1 VTQSPGRVSPR
12 VGAGLLLLAA
22 ALWGS
27 SVVIIKPI
35 LSDVPAAWINTAR
48 FVIAVVAML
57 PFIRAD
63 RKIWLAGIELSGWLF
78 AGFATQTIALRYTT
92 VNRCAFIT
100 AMNVIF
106 VPLIAALFGRR
117 IRPIIWAAAIT
128 SLVGCALLC
137 RDGSGPNIGDLWTL
151 GTAITWAMYILRLES
166 KAGNFPPLPL
176 AIAQLIPVAI
186 LSGVWMAAHPE
197 PPVHFHWPALLFL
210 GLAATAATTFLQAVG
225 QRVVPAPQAA
235 VIFTLE
241 PVFTAVFAYLILH
254 ERLNMTGG
262 IGAGL
267 IILAAFATQIP
278 AQRRELAAVAS

>member
-1 VTQSPGRVSPR
+1 MRMPGSVSPR
-12 VGAGLLLLAA
+12 VGAGFLLLAA

-27 SVVIIKPI
+27 SVVVIKPI
-35 LSDVPAAWINTAR
+35 LGDVPAAWINTAR
-48 FVIAVVAML
+48 FAIAAVVLL

-63 RKIWLAGIELSGWLF
+63 RKIWLAGIELSVWLF

-117 IRPIIWAAAIT
+117 IRPIIWGAAIT

-137 RDGSGPNIGDLWTL
+137 RDGSGQNIGDLWTL

-166 KAGNFPPLPL
+166 KAGDFPPLPL
-176 AIAQLIPVAI
+176 AIAQLIPVAL

-197 PPVHFHWPALLFL
+197 LPVHFHWPAMLFL
-210 GLAATAATTFLQAVG
+210 GLAATAATTWLQAVG

-254 ERLNMTGG
+254 EHLNMTGA
-262 IGAGL
+262 IGAAL
-267 IILAAFATQIP
+267 IIVAAFATQIP
-278 AQRRELAAVAS
+278 AQRREPAAVSS

>member
-1 VTQSPGRVSPR
+1 M
-12 VGAGLLLLAA
+12 GAGFLLLAA

-27 SVVIIKPI
+27 SVVVIKPI
-35 LSDVPAAWINTAR
+35 LADVPAAWINTAR
-48 FVIAVVAML
+48 FVIAAVAL
-57 PFIRAD
+57 SAFTRAD
-63 RKIWLAGIELSGWLF
+63 RKIWRAGIELSIWLF

-137 RDGSGPNIGDLWTL
+137 QDGSGPNIGDLWTL

-166 KAGNFPPLPL
+166 KAADFPPLPL

-186 LSGVWMAAHPE
+186 LSGVWMAARPQHL
-197 PPVHFHWPALLFL
+197 VQFHWAALLFL
-210 GLAATAATTFLQAVG
+210 GLAATAATTILQAVG

-241 PVFTAVFAYLILH
+241 PVFTAIFAYLILR
-254 ERLNMTGG
+254 ERLNATGG
-262 IGAGL
+262 VGAGL

-278 AQRRELAAVAS
+278 ASRREPAAVSG

>member
-1 VTQSPGRVSPR
+1 MRMPASVSPR
-12 VGAGLLLLAA
+12 IGAGFLLLAA

-27 SVVIIKPI
+27 SVVVIKPV
-35 LSDVPAAWINTAR
+35 LADVPAAWINTLR
-48 FVIAVVAML
+48 FVIAVL
-57 PFIRAD
+57 TLSPFICAD
-63 RKIWLAGIELSGWLF
+63 KKIWRAGLELSGWLF
-78 AGFATQTIALRYTT
+78 AGFASQTIALRYTT

-117 IRPIIWAAAIT
+117 IRPMIWAAAIT
-128 SLVGCALLC
+128 SLAGCWLLC
-137 RDGSGPNIGDLWTL
+137 QDGSGPNVGDLWTL

-166 KAGNFPPLPL
+166 KAGDFPPLPL

-186 LSGVWMAAHPE
+186 FSGVWMAAHPE
-197 PPVHFHWPALLFL
+197 PVVHFHWPAMLFL

-241 PVFTAVFAYLILH
+241 PVFTAIFAYPILH
-254 ERLNMTGG
+254 ERLNAIG
-262 IGAGL
+262 GAGAVM

-278 AQRRELAAVAS
+278 ATRREPVAVAS

>member
-1 VTQSPGRVSPR
+1 MGPASVSPR
-12 VGAGLLLLAA
+12 VGAGFLLLAA
-22 ALWGS
+22 AIWGS
-27 SVVIIKPI
+27 SVVVIQPM
-35 LSDVPAAWINTAR
+35 LRDVPAAWINTGR
-48 FVIAVVAML
+48 FVIAAVAL
-57 PFIRAD
+57 SIFIRAD
-63 RKIWLAGIELSGWLF
+63 RRIWRAGIELSIWLF

-106 VPLIAALFGRR
+106 VPLIAAMFGRR
-117 IRPIIWAAAIT
+117 IRPIIWGAAIT

-137 RDGSGPNIGDLWTL
+137 RDGSGPNVGDLWTL
-151 GTAITWAMYILRLES
+151 GTAITWAMYILRLEA
-166 KAGNFPPLPL
+166 KAGDFPPLPL
-176 AIAQLIPVAI
+176 AIAQIIPVA
-186 LSGVWMAAHPE
+186 LFSGVWLAAHPM
-197 PPVHFHWPALLFL
+197 PVVHFHWGAMLFL
-210 GLAATAATTFLQAVG
+210 GLAATAATTILQALG

-254 ERLNMTGG
+254 ERLNITGG

-278 AQRRELAAVAS
+278 VQRRELAEVST

>member
-1 VTQSPGRVSPR
+1 
-12 VGAGLLLLAA
+12 LLLAA

-27 SVVIIKPI
+27 SVVLIKQI
-35 LSDVPAAWINTAR
+35 LPDVPASWVNLTR
-48 FVIAVVAML
+48 FVIAVVAL
-57 PFIRAD
+57 SPFIRAD
-63 RKIWLAGIELSGWLF
+63 RKLWRAGIELSGWLF
-78 AGFATQTIALRYTT
+78 AGFATQSVGLLYTT

-117 IRPIIWAAAIT
+117 IRPVIWAAAIT
-128 SLVGCALLC
+128 SLIGCGLLC
-137 RDGSGPNIGDLWTL
+137 RDGSGPNVGDLWTL
-151 GTAITWAMYILRLES
+151 LTAITWAMYILRLES
-166 KAGNFPPLPL
+166 KAADFPPLAL
-176 AIAQLIPVAI
+176 SVAQLVPVTI
-186 LSGVWMAAHPE
+186 LCGVWTAAHPQ
-197 PPVHFHWPALLFL
+197 PVAHFHWWGLIYL
-210 GLAATAATTFLQAVG
+210 GLAATAATACLQAVG

-254 ERLNMTGG
+254 ERLTLTGG

-278 AQRRELAAVAS
+278 AARREPATVTS